1 MKLKEF
7 IMKVKAL
14 LLKQKEKAIYIGPFN
29 SILILVLM
37 SFIVTM
43 ISFSL
48 QPNSFLETLAL
59 IKTNPMLLVMN
70 ATPVLLLMGLF
81 FSMTGNV
88 WAGSGITSTLV
99 LLLSIVNRYK
109 IEFRDEPL
117 VPMDLLLVKEAN
129 GMVTEGGFQVSYL
142 LIGSV
147 VAFILLQ
154 FIIGYYL
161 RTKNFKLP
169 YKALGIVLCAAIMF
183 SGNSQVYAKAD
194 TYNSFKV
201 IGNQYN
207 ATKQFNNRGF
217 IYSFIYNASAYRA
230 EKPEDYNKEAI
241 EDLIKTYQSKTKSA
255 VSSSPAS
262 GKSPHIIMVMGE
274 AFSDFTNGTDL
285 KFTPEEDPLGFYNQ
299 LIQDPNTLSGHIVTP
314 TFGGGTANT
323 EYESLT
329 GGANLYL
336 NKSLTTAY
344 TLIRKPTDAL
354 PSLLKPLG
362 YDSVGMHPGYSWFY
376 NRQNVYKSFGFDKTY
391 FDESFEQVKKGNYLS
406 EDVTVNKM
414 IEVFEE
420 HRKTSDNPLFEFC
433 VTIQN
438 HGPYDDSGHYGNEK
452 VAFETAKTLTPEA
465 EKMLSTYLVGL
476 RDADTQLERLIQYY
490 QSVDE
495 PVIVVYFGDH
505 LPYLGAD
512 YQVFKELGYNLEP
525 GGDTA
530 QRINTYKTPFFIW
543 KNPAAENQVDFTTV
557 KLPENKTINTGY
569 LAGLVF
575 EVIGEKQATP
585 YMSFLNEMRE
595 ILPVF
600 RGSEYAADG
609 EFLDHLDPD
618 SKAYEYL
625 RKLVQWQY
633 YRIK

>member
-1 MKLKEF
+1 MKFKDLLKKLKEKT
-7 IMKVKAL
+7 IYLNLVWAL
-14 LLKQKEKAIYIGPFN
+14 TLA
-29 SILILVLM
+29 VVM
-37 SFIVTM
+37 SFVVTM

-48 QPNSFLETLAL
+48 QPNSMIEILAL

-70 ATPVLLLMGLF
+70 AAPVLLLTLLF
-81 FSMTGNV
+81 FSVTGNALV
-88 WAGSGITSTLV
+88 GSGLTSTLV

-117 VPMDLLLVKEAN
+117 VPMDLMLVKEAN

-147 VAFILLQ
+147 VLFILIQ
-154 FIIGYYL
+154 FALGYL
-161 RTKNFKLP
+161 IRTKKFKWP
-169 YKALGIVLCAAIMF
+169 YRVAVLALSALIMF
-183 SGNSQVYAKAD
+183 NANSQVYAKAD

-230 EKPEDYNKEAI
+230 EKPEDYNKETV
-241 EDLIKTYQSKTKSA
+241 ESLIATYSENAKRAASA
-255 VSSSPAS
+255 SAD
-262 GKSPHIIMVMGE
+262 KKAPHVIMIMGE

-299 LIQDPNTLSGHIVTP
+299 LIQDPNTLSGHIITP

-344 TLIRKPTDAL
+344 TLIRKPTEAL

-391 FDESFEQVKKGNYLS
+391 FDEAFEQEKKGNYLS
-406 EDVTVNKM
+406 EDVTINKM
-414 IEVFEE
+414 ISVFED
-420 HRKTSDNPLFEFC
+420 HQKTSDQPLFQFC

-452 VAFETAKTLTPEA
+452 VAFETAKSLTPEA

-476 RDADTQLERLIQYY
+476 RDADTQLERLIHYY
-490 QSVDE
+490 ETVNE

-512 YQVFKELGYNLEP
+512 YQVFKELGYDLNP
-525 GGDTA
+525 GGETA

-543 KNPAAENQVDFTTV
+543 KNPAASAQVDLSAID
-557 KLPENKTINTGY
+557 LPENKTINAGY

-575 EVIGEKQATP
+575 EAIGQKDATP
-585 YMSFLNEMRE
+585 YMSFLNEMRN

-600 RGSEYAADG
+600 RGSEYEADG
-609 EFLDHLDPD
+609 QFLDHLDPN